1 MRHHT
6 DFLENIDST
15 LQCVIGVGI
24 LENLHGIGFGHK
36 MVGIRPIIEAT
47 LSFGLPNDKG
57 FFFFCTSSSGTI
69 QNLIH
74 THTRN

>member
-6 DFLENIDST
+6 DFLENMDST
-15 LQCVIGVGI
+15 LRFVLGVGI

-36 MVGIRPIIEAT
+36 MVGTRPIIEVT

-57 FFFFCTSSSGTI
+57 FFFCTSSSGTI
-69 QNLIH
+69 QNLTH
-74 THTRN
+74 THI